1 MATSF
6 KIRVSLIRYHWLLP
20 LLAISFFGRVLYS
33 PLSQPEHIACQM
45 QQPAITWPWRNFDS
59 KTPYMLLLCC
69 SACHLPYQQRSGTKT
84 GESEVKRPQKAETH
98 SARIDQDFGSY
109 TICILCIYVYYND
122 IHCTCFS
129 LLKSFQTFSHM
140 SSCVQMLQTMVGQR
154 QIHLL
159 RSWPKNCKNVSRN
172 YKSWRPQGPMR
183 RRLLISEWKHVEIRF
198 LERNIKKS
206 IPSSQVNA
214 WSVVPL
220 FTSDILLRQSM

>member
-1 MATSF
+1 MPELRLENVLHVFIVLLCSTCHTRNAQVQRQASQKWRDLKKRRLTLLASIRTSDSC
-6 KIRVSLIRYHWLLP
+6 IMIHIRY
-20 LLAISFFGRVLYS
+20 AYCVY
-33 PLSQPEHIACQM
+33 E
-45 QQPAITWPWRNFDS
+45 
-59 KTPYMLLLCC
+59 
-69 SACHLPYQQRSGTKT
+69 
-84 GESEVKRPQKAETH
+84 
-98 SARIDQDFGSY
+98 
-109 TICILCIYVYYND
+109 YYND

-129 LLKSFQTFSHM
+129 LLKSCQTFSLLHM
-140 SSCVQMLQTMVGQR
+140 SNCVQMLQTMVGQR

-198 LERNIKKS
+198 LEKNIKKS

-214 WSVVPL
+214 WSLVPL